1 MAGVPWSYQHGMTY
15 PRVIVERTDPSML
28 QAVWK
33 HGRLEGVSD
42 SEQLFSTMSMIV
54 EVGVA

>member
-1 MAGVPWSYQHGMTY
+1 MVY
-15 PRVIVERTDPSML
+15 PQVIVEQTDPSML

-33 HGRLEGVSD
+33 HGRLDGVSD
-42 SEQLFSTMSMIV
+42 SKQQFSTMSMIV